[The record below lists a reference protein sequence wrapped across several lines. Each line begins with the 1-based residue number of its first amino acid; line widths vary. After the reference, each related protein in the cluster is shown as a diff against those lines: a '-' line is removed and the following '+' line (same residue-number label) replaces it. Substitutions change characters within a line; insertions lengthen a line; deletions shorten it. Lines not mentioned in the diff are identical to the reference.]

1 MSALPN
7 AAAQAAAV
15 TAVTRGRLLHG
26 LLPVH
31 RMPIRLLSSV
41 VTVDAAGWFGKV
53 CVEPLLST
61 RAASALVTRLV
72 CAGYVEA
79 LNVTPG
85 NICDT
90 NAGVFIIVLQY

>member
-15 TAVTRGRLLHG
+15 TAMTRAVLLHG
-26 LLPVH
+26 LLPVQ
-31 RMPIRLLSSV
+31 RTPIRLLSSV
-41 VTVDAAGWFGKV
+41 VTVDAAGWLAIPCGFA
-53 CVEPLLST
+53 ELIPST

-72 CAGYVEA
+72 CPGNVEA

-85 NICDT
+85 NICAT
-90 NAGVFIIVLQY
+90 SVGLLTMV